1 MLVERLETS
10 ETRPGAMVEL
20 AERAAKVMLRER
32 MRQEAHR
39 NGGRRSGIDRW
50 SRGARGCGPGGA
62 LVARFALR
70 RKKGKKGVRSKV
82 SQHFHLANLPIFI
95 KLF

>member
-20 AERAAKVMLRER
+20 AERVAKVMLRER
-32 MRQEAHR
+32 MRQEARR

-50 SRGARGCGPGGA
+50 SRGARG
-62 LVARFALR
+62 VAPAVPSSRDSPFDKKR
-70 RKKGKKGVRSKV
+70 ERKGFDQR
-82 SQHFHLANLPIFI
+82 
-95 KLF
+95 

>member
-20 AERAAKVMLRER
+20 AERVAKVMLRER
-32 MRQEAHR
+32 MRQEARR

-62 LVARFALR
+62 IVARFALR
-70 RKKGKKGVRSKV
+70 QKKGKKGVRSTV

>member
-32 MRQEAHR
+32 M
-39 NGGRRSGIDRW
+39 
-50 SRGARGCGPGGA
+50 
-62 LVARFALR
+62 
-70 RKKGKKGVRSKV
+70 
-82 SQHFHLANLPIFI
+82 
-95 KLF
+95 